1 MLHGKGNQAILTKT
15 REEDRQEALEDKTG
29 LTADEIITL
38 EITGS
43 QGGGRTSSDSFV
55 LQQFPFPVDSTIKQK
70 QKLDVRKVRPELGEM
85 SD

>member
-1 MLHGKGNQAILTKT
+1 MLHGKGDQAILTKT

-55 LQQFPFPVDSTIKQK
+55 LEQFPFPTDSTIRQK